1 MCRET
6 QSEEIRKIAT
16 VWTSDT
22 SISEELQEA
31 SVAASISQLRESI
44 VVCNIFFVLPY
55 LMEAMNINEG
65 FRQTK

>member
-31 SVAASISQLRESI
+31 SVAASISQLGESI

-55 LMEAMNINEG
+55 LIEAMNINEG